1 MPVMRKQACTG
12 LACRVRSKTGA
23 EHYEVMFKPLEPVTV
38 QAPASDAVC
47 ATYGFTP
54 YLGTQLYNVLASADS
69 LAAAMQKSVELGMPN
84 VQGTGSGGVVSF
96 IDNGKEYFQ
105 VRQSPYPVA
114 DGATPTMIS
123 WVKECVTQRPVRQA
137 PPLTMKPPVQ
147 QQISIVPPVRDK
159 VPPPTQEPSPPPP
172 KPEAKGDTPQD
183 TAARLDGKEPS
194 DKPAGVLAGIKDLLK
209 EEDETEN
216 TSSSSQSVSIAAVVG
231 IAAVAIGVAY
241 ALSRRRR

>member
-47 ATYGFTP
+47 ATYRFTP
-54 YLGTQLYNVLASADS
+54 YRGTQLYNVLASADS

-84 VQGTGSGGVVSF
+84 AQGTGSGGVVSF

-105 VRQSPYPVA
+105 VRQSSSPVA
-114 DGATPTMIS
+114 EGATPTMIS
-123 WVKECVTQRPVRQA
+123 WVKECATRRPPVQQA
-137 PPLTMKPPVQ
+137 PPLERKPPT
-147 QQISIVPPVRDK
+147 QQISIVPLPR
-159 VPPPTQEPSPPPP
+159 PTQEPVQPSPPPP
-172 KPEAKGDTPQD
+172 KPESKGDTPQD

-194 DKPAGVLAGIKDLLK
+194 DKPAGVLAGIKELLE
-209 EEDETEN
+209 EEDKSED
-216 TSSSSQSVSIAAVVG
+216 TSSSSESVSIAAVVG

-241 ALSRRRR
+241 ALSKRQR